1 MPEYLIYFNQQW
13 VGDHTEEW
21 FRGRGPLAMAVVAE
35 MKAAGVYVFAGRADA
50 ALVGAARAVHDTL
63 VARHD
68 ESGLGRLEAVALRR
82 GRELAIVRP
91 LRMAKGASALLA
103 AAGELT
109 LTGRAQR
116 AAARAAMLLEA
127 R

>member
-1 MPEYLIYFNQQW
+1 M
-13 VGDHTEEW
+13 
-21 FRGRGPLAMAVVAE
+21 
-35 MKAAGVYVFAGRADA
+35 
-50 ALVGAARAVHDTL
+50 
-63 VARHD
+63 ARHD